1 MQRYF
6 VDFALKNDV
15 FEITDKNQLH
25 HIMHV
30 MRMKQGD
37 KIILCD
43 NQGSCFQVK
52 LSTLSKDHIS
62 CEKVLALPLIKKPYH
77 VTLAQSLIRK
87 DHFELVFQKA
97 TELGADTIIPIETER
112 TIVSYKDKNIETKM
126 KRWESIITEASEQS
140 HRTHKA
146 SLLELMPLKAL
157 DLNPYDH
164 VFVAYEQ
171 EKTVTFKTALK
182 AVQKNDAILVIIG
195 PEGGFSSSE
204 IDYLNE
210 KGVKSV
216 SLGPRILRSET
227 AALYAL
233 SAISIMLEMSD

>member
-6 VDFALKNDV
+6 VDIPLDQDV
-15 FEITDKNQLH
+15 FDMTDSNQLH

-30 MRMKQGD
+30 MRMKLND
-37 KIILCD
+37 KIIVCD
-43 NQGSCFQVK
+43 SKSQCFQVK
-52 LSTLSKDHIS
+52 INALSKDKVT
-62 CEKVLALPLIKKPYH
+62 CEKILALPLIKKPYH

-112 TIVSYKDKNIETKM
+112 TIIQYKEKNIDQKM
-126 KRWESIITEASEQS
+126 KRWDTIITEASEQS
-140 HRTHKA
+140 HRNTKA
-146 SLLELMPLKAL
+146 KLEALLPLKQL
-157 DLNPYDH
+157 DFSRFDH

-171 EKTVTFKTALK
+171 EKTVSFKTALK
-182 AVQKNDAILVIIG
+182 QVKPNDHILIIIG
-195 PEGGFSSSE
+195 PEGGFSEKE
-204 IDYLNE
+204 ITYLNHE
-210 KGVKSV
+210 GAISV

-233 SAISIMLEMSD
+233 SAVSIMLEMSD

>member
-6 VDFALKNDV
+6 VDFELVSDT
-15 FEITDKNQLH
+15 FDITDTNQLH
-25 HIMHV
+25 HILHV
-30 MRMKQGD
+30 MRMKKGD

-43 NQGSCFQVK
+43 DHAQCFQVE
-52 LSTLSKDHIS
+52 LIELSKDYVTCKKI
-62 CEKVLALPLIKKPYH
+62 LALPLIKKPYH

-112 TIVSYKDKNIETKM
+112 TIISYKDKNIDTKM

-140 HRTHKA
+140 HRSSKA
-146 SLLELMPLKAL
+146 NILTLMPLKAL
-157 DLNPYDH
+157 DISHYDH

-182 AVQKNDAILVIIG
+182 QVKLNQSILVIIG
-195 PEGGFSSSE
+195 PEGGFSLNE
-204 IDYLNE
+204 IDYLN
-210 KGVKSV
+210 KQGVISV